1 MSNFCKFTVG
11 QTVTNNE
18 LVSEFQCGNMGGMRR
33 SNAKNSL
40 ILISDHIIVFTMI
53 NGMEIFCTIPAWE
66 NLEIKI

>member
-40 ILISDHIIVFTMI
+40 ILISDHTKSLYDDKW
-53 NGMEIFCTIPAWE
+53 IFCTIPGLSPY
-66 NLEIKI
+66 NGVN